1 MTPAWSSR
9 AWRLSASC
17 CEYLARIEDA
27 LRIER
32 LLELPHDLDGSRPVL
47 AQQGV
52 ALAQADPMFTRAG
65 SANRERVI
73 DHGIVDDRRLLPR
86 GLVVGMENEED
97 VEIRSEEHTS
107 ELQSLIRISY
117 AVFCLKKKK

>member
-1 MTPAWSSR
+1 MSFNLSLVLKVTQTDKIYTNWHTLSQPAVLPICVHRFSAAAFCLGCRRVRMTPAWSSR
-9 AWRLSASC
+9 AWRLSGSC

-52 ALAQADPMFTRAG
+52 ALAQADPMFKIGRA
-65 SANRERVI
+65 SCRERVCKY
-73 DHGIVDDRRLLPR
+73 V
-86 GLVVGMENEED
+86 
-97 VEIRSEEHTS
+97 
-107 ELQSLIRISY
+107 
-117 AVFCLKKKK
+117 

>member
-52 ALAQADPMFTRAG
+52 ALAQADPMFPRDG

-73 DHGIVDDRRLLPR
+73 DHGIVDARRLLPR
-86 GLVVGMENEED
+86 GCRARTENGEH
-97 VEIRSEEHTS
+97 VEIPGPGHTGSAACRERGGPSEN
-107 ELQSLIRISY
+107 
-117 AVFCLKKKK
+117 